1 MKQSWRKPL
10 ITSLK
15 ILISLGLLYFVYT
28 KIDWTLLKQ
37 EWQLSNKFYLFLA
50 LISFLI
56 SQVFSVFR
64 VDLYFRKAGINL
76 SFANNARLY
85 LLGMF
90 YNFFIPGGVGGDAYK
105 VIALNR
111 HFDQPVKTLTSAV
124 FFDRFIGL
132 CAICILICLGI
143 VFIPLD
149 IPFWIK
155 AVMFTV
161 GMLGAAGGPAV
172 LGYMFPKFK
181 SVFYPTLLYSFLVQ
195 GFQIGTIVLAL
206 LATHP
211 ENSIMVYV
219 LIFLVSSIL
228 SIVSFAGIGIRETVF
243 YYAAQYL
250 NFNPDVSAGIALIFS
265 IITLITS
272 LFGAIY
278 LFKKIRFM

>member
-1 MKQSWRKPL
+1 M
-10 ITSLK
+10 
-15 ILISLGLLYFVYT
+15 YT
-28 KIDWTLLKQ
+28 KIDWPLLAK
-37 EWQLSNKFYLFLA
+37 EWDNANKFYLLLA
-50 LISFLI
+50 FISFLL
-56 SQVFSVFR
+56 SQVVSVFR
-64 VDLYFRKAGINL
+64 VDLYFREAGVHL

-105 VIALNR
+105 VIALNK
-111 HFDQPVKTLTSAV
+111 HFKQPIKTLTSAV

-132 CAICILICLGI
+132 CAICILICVGVVL
-143 VFIPLD
+143 IPLD

-155 AVMFTV
+155 AVLFGV
-161 GMLGAAGGPAV
+161 GLISAMVGPFILGK
-172 LGYMFPKFK
+172 LFPKFK
-181 SVFYPTLLYSFLVQ
+181 AVFYSTLLYSFLVQ

-211 ENSIMVYV
+211 ENNIWVYI

-243 YYAAQYL
+243 YYAAEYL

-265 IITLITS
+265 IITMITS

-278 LFKKIRFM
+278 MFRKIKF

>member
-1 MKQSWRKPL
+1 MKKSWRKPL
-10 ITSLK
+10 FTTLK

-28 KIDWTLLKQ
+28 KIDWQLLHD
-37 EWQLSNKFYLFLA
+37 EWKTANKFYLILA
-50 LISFLI
+50 FISFLI

-64 VDLYFRKAGINL
+64 VDLYFKKAGVNL
-76 SFANNARLY
+76 TFANNARLY

-132 CAICILICLGI
+132 CAIFILICLGI
-143 VFIPLD
+143 IFIPLD
-149 IPFWIK
+149 LPFWIK
-155 AVMFTV
+155 AVVFGV
-161 GMLGAAGGPAV
+161 GMVGALIGPKILGM
-172 LGYMFPKFK
+172 MFPKFK
-181 SVFYPTLLYSFLVQ
+181 SVFYPTLLYSFVVQ
-195 GFQIGTIVLAL
+195 GFQIGTIVFAL

-211 ENSIMVYV
+211 ENNILVYI
-219 LIFLVSSIL
+219 LIFLVSSVL

-243 YYAAQYL
+243 YYTAHYL
-250 NFNPDVSAGIALIFS
+250 KFNPDVSAGVALIFS
-265 IITLITS
+265 IITLVTS

-278 LFKKIRFM
+278 LFRKIKF

>member
-1 MKQSWRKPL
+1 MKKSWRKPL
-10 ITSLK
+10 FTTLK

-28 KIDWTLLKQ
+28 KIDWQLLHD
-37 EWQLSNKFYLFLA
+37 EWKTANKFYLILA
-50 LISFLI
+50 FISFLI

-64 VDLYFRKAGINL
+64 VDLYFKKAGVNL
-76 SFANNARLY
+76 TFANNARLY

-132 CAICILICLGI
+132 CAIFILICLGI
-143 VFIPLD
+143 IFIPLD
-149 IPFWIK
+149 LPFWIK
-155 AVMFTV
+155 AVVFGIGMV
-161 GMLGAAGGPAV
+161 GALIGPKILGM
-172 LGYMFPKFK
+172 MFPKFK
-181 SVFYPTLLYSFLVQ
+181 SVFYPTLLYSFVVQ
-195 GFQIGTIVLAL
+195 GFQIGTIVFAL

-211 ENSIMVYV
+211 ENNILVYI
-219 LIFLVSSIL
+219 LIFLVSSVL

-243 YYAAQYL
+243 YYAAHYL
-250 NFNPDVSAGIALIFS
+250 NFNPDVSAGVALIFS
-265 IITLITS
+265 IITLVTS

-278 LFKKIRFM
+278 LFRKIKF

>member
-1 MKQSWRKPL
+1 MKKSWRKPL
-10 ITSLK
+10 FTTLK

-28 KIDWTLLKQ
+28 KIDWNLLGK
-37 EWQLSNKFYLFLA
+37 EWQNANKFLLVLA
-50 LISFLI
+50 FISFLL
-56 SQVFSVFR
+56 SQVVSVFR
-64 VDLYFRKAGINL
+64 VDLYFKQAGVHL

-105 VIALNR
+105 VIALNK
-111 HFDQPVKTLTSAV
+111 HFNQPIKTLTSAV

-132 CAICILICLGI
+132 CAICILICVGVVL
-143 VFIPLD
+143 IPLD
-149 IPFWIK
+149 IPFWVK
-155 AVMFTV
+155 AVLFGV
-161 GMLGAAGGPAV
+161 GLVSALVGPKILGML
-172 LGYMFPKFK
+172 FPKFK
-181 SVFYPTLLYSFLVQ
+181 SVFYPTLLYSFIVQ

-211 ENSIMVYV
+211 ENNIWVYI
-219 LIFLVSSIL
+219 LIFLASSIL

-265 IITLITS
+265 IITMITS

-278 LFKKIRFM
+278 MFRKIKF

>member
-1 MKQSWRKPL
+1 MKKSWRKPFF
-10 ITSLK
+10 TTLK
-15 ILISLGLLYFVYT
+15 ILISLGLLYFVFT
-28 KIDWTLLKQ
+28 KIDWQLLGE
-37 EWQLSNKFYLFLA
+37 EWKTANKLFLVLA
-50 LISFLI
+50 FFSFLI
-56 SQVFSVFR
+56 SQIFSVLR
-64 VDLYFRKAGINL
+64 VDLYFKKAGIEL

-105 VIALNR
+105 VIALNK
-111 HFDQPVKTLTSAV
+111 HFDQSVKTITSAV

-143 VFIPLD
+143 IFIPLETE
-149 IPFWIK
+149 FWLK
-155 AVMFTV
+155 AVIFSV
-161 GMLGAAGGPAV
+161 GLAGALIGPRI

-195 GFQIGTIVLAL
+195 AFQIGTIVLAL

-211 ENSIMVYV
+211 ENSISVYV

-243 YYAAQYL
+243 YYAAHYL

-278 LFKKIRFM
+278 LFKKIRF

>member
-1 MKQSWRKPL
+1 MKKSWRKPL
-10 ITSLK
+10 FTTLK

-28 KIDWTLLKQ
+28 KIDWQLLHD
-37 EWQLSNKFYLFLA
+37 EWKTANKFYLILA
-50 LISFLI
+50 FISFLI

-64 VDLYFRKAGINL
+64 VDLYFKKAGVNL
-76 SFANNARLY
+76 TFANNARLY

-132 CAICILICLGI
+132 CAIFILICLGI
-143 VFIPLD
+143 IFIPLD
-149 IPFWIK
+149 LPFWIK
-155 AVMFTV
+155 AVVFGIGMV
-161 GMLGAAGGPAV
+161 GALIGPKILGM
-172 LGYMFPKFK
+172 MFPKFK
-181 SVFYPTLLYSFLVQ
+181 SVFYPSLLYSFVVQ
-195 GFQIGTIVLAL
+195 GFQIGTIVFAL

-211 ENSIMVYV
+211 ENNILVYI
-219 LIFLVSSIL
+219 LIFLVSSVL

-243 YYAAQYL
+243 YYAAHYL
-250 NFNPDVSAGIALIFS
+250 KFNPDVSAGVALIFS
-265 IITLITS
+265 IITLVTS

-278 LFKKIRFM
+278 LFRKIKF

>member
-1 MKQSWRKPL
+1 MNKSWRKTL
-10 ITSLK
+10 FTLLK
-15 ILISLGLLYFVYT
+15 ILISIGLLYFVYT
-28 KIDWTLLKQ
+28 KIDWKLLQK
-37 EWQLSNKFYLFLA
+37 EWQLSNKIYLILAFL
-50 LISFLI
+50 SFLI
-56 SQVFSVFR
+56 SQFFSVLR
-64 VDLYFRKAGINL
+64 VDLYFRKAGVHL

-143 VFIPLD
+143 IFIPIQIDLWFKLL
-149 IPFWIK
+149 IFSIGLSGAIIGPRIL
-155 AVMFTV
+155 
-161 GMLGAAGGPAV
+161 GML
-172 LGYMFPKFK
+172 FPKFK

-211 ENSIMVYV
+211 ENSILVYI

-243 YYAAQYL
+243 YYAAQHL

-272 LFGAIY
+272 LFGVFY
-278 LFKKIRFM
+278 LFRKIKF